1 MSRKTPLGT
10 VKGLGSAKSGN
21 EHWWSQRMSAVAL
34 LPLGLWLILSLARL
48 AHNGLTDYASLAQW
62 VSMPFNA
69 MMLVAALLVLLYHS
83 QLGVQVVIEDYA
95 AEGASRIGALMLQKF
110 LHLIIAV
117 IGVFSV
123 LKIAFGA

>member
-1 MSRKTPLGT
+1 MSRKTPLGR
-10 VKGLGSAKSGN
+10 VKGLGSAKSGSH
-21 EHWWSQRMSAVAL
+21 HWWSQRMSAVAL

-48 AHNGLTDYASLAQW
+48 AHSGATNYANLSAW
-62 VSMPFNA
+62 VSSPFNA
-69 MMLVAALLVLLYHS
+69 MMLIATLLVVLYHS

-95 AEGASRIGALMLQKF
+95 AEGSSRIGALMMQKF

-123 LKIAFGA
+123 LKLAFGA